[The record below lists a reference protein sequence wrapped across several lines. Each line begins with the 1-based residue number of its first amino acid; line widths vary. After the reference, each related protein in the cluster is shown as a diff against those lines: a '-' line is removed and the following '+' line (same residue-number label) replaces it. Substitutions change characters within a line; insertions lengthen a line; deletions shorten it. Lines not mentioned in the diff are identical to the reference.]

1 MNQYWQLF
9 TSFAKIGAFT
19 IGGGYAMLPLIQKEI
34 VNRRQWISEHDFL
47 DMTAISQS
55 LPGILAVNISILVG
69 HRLKGNKGSIV
80 ATLGSILP
88 SFVIILLIA
97 SFFRQF
103 SDNLYVNKMFMAIR
117 PAVVA
122 LIAVPVFTTAKAIGI
137 NLKTIIIPL
146 AAAFLIWFWGV
157 SPIYI
162 VLAAALGGIIHGR
175 YSRSC

>member
-1 MNQYWQLF
+1 
-9 TSFAKIGAFT
+9 
-19 IGGGYAMLPLIQKEI
+19 MLPLIQREI
-34 VNRRQWISEHDFL
+34 VMRRQWINERDFL

-80 ATLGSILP
+80 ATLGSVLP

-97 SFFRQF
+97 TFFRQF
-103 SDNLYVNKMFMAIR
+103 SDNVHVNKMFMAIR

-122 LIAVPVFTTAKAIGI
+122 LIAVPVFTTAKSIGI
-137 NLKTIIIPL
+137 NLKTVVIPL
-146 AAAFLIWFWGV
+146 AAAFLIWFWGI

-162 VLAAALGGIIHGR
+162 VLGAALGGIVYGKFR
-175 YSRSC
+175 R